1 MFSDLDIVIRFQKR
15 YDSHVN
21 QQDIISLPS
30 MGNLCSI
37 GHSVKNKHADLSDQ
51 NMERPAKSVSFLK
64 RMLSCSWYESVFLIL
79 GRFAMLLSLHR
90 SYTVKNG
97 FIFASRLPYFAVF
110 LILFHFAGDHRSTDL
125 RHFSFD
131 TNISYKR
138 KSQKYTLPNIR
149 IYLHPKI
156 KSVTIKTEF

>member
-21 QQDIISLPS
+21 HQDIISLPS

-97 FIFASRLPYFAVF
+97 FIFASRLPYFAMF

-131 TNISYKR
+131 TNILEQSRSFGTKGA
-138 KSQKYTLPNIR
+138 KGAKQ
-149 IYLHPKI
+149 
-156 KSVTIKTEF
+156 